1 MEAAAITEWMFVAE
15 CPVPHDVVE
24 LLVPGEQP
32 VAAFRTLRDSAV
44 FTTKRL
50 IVRDAQGM
58 TGKKVE
64 VYSLPY
70 SAINMWSSE
79 NAGTFDLDGEI
90 ELWTRAGQ
98 IKIRVGKKVDVRRLD
113 LLIAHSVLGA

>member
-15 CPVPHDVVE
+15 CPVPHDVVD

-70 SAINMWSSE
+70 SAITMWSSE

-98 IKIRVGKKVDVRRLD
+98 IKIRVGKRVDVRRLD
-113 LLIAHSVLGA
+113 QLIAHSILGA